1 MFIVVQ
7 SKWSKRK
14 LYSWRVA
21 IGQSICGLLPPYIN
35 ILTSEVRWKNEIGL
49 AVMVNLGDVFPDFKV
64 DTSEGEI
71 QFHEY
76 IKDS

>member
-1 MFIVVQ
+1 M
-7 SKWSKRK
+7 SEN
-14 LYSWRVA
+14 WRVI
-21 IGQSICGLLPPYIN
+21 IGQSVSNTFNTLL
-35 ILTSEVRWKNEIGL
+35 LTSDVPWKSESE

-64 DTSEGEI
+64 DTSQGEI

>member
-1 MFIVVQ
+1 MDEKKTVFLAG
-7 SKWSKRK
+7 SHWSKDLRIAT
-14 LYSWRVA
+14 LF
-21 IGQSICGLLPPYIN
+21 N

-76 IKDS
+76 IEDS